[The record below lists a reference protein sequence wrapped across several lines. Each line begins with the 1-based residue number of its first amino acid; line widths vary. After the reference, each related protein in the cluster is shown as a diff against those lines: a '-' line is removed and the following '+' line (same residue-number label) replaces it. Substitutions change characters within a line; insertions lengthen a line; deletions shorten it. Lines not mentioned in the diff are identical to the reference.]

1 MTLNEIPREQVATE
15 WDMGWFCW
23 KCENLISWK
32 TKAFMINNKPYCCEC
47 AKKYVKNYKSLLTN
61 NKIYVIINTTNDERT

>member
-47 AKKYVKNYKSLLTN
+47 AKNM
-61 NKIYVIINTTNDERT
+61 